1 LTAACAAFDDGIKLA
16 EQSGLARS
24 PYGVETRH
32 LGCIAHYTAGDW
44 DGAERLAAAIDDRGL
59 VAGHLSAV
67 ALYVDVGRGR
77 PIPVERLE
85 WLGALGNDD
94 FLIAYHSGGCTAD
107 LACWQGD
114 LNQARALVRSTLAV
128 VDQLGE
134 IGMLSAIWPTA
145 VGLAAEADRA
155 ARARAAG
162 EQPSLADARTRGRE
176 LLDRARASVQRTGA
190 IPRRVGPEALAWLA
204 KAEAEWTRLEGHSDP
219 ERWRAAVHAFTY
231 GYRYEV
237 ARCQW
242 RLAEALLGIGDHT
255 EATATARAAYQTAV
269 RLRSKPLGQ
278 AIEALAQ
285 RERLDLD
292 GAPTKQPLAR
302 PH

>member
-1 LTAACAAFDDGIKLA
+1 
-16 EQSGLARS
+16 
-24 PYGVETRH
+24 
-32 LGCIAHYTAGDW
+32 
-44 DGAERLAAAIDDRGL
+44 
-59 VAGHLSAV
+59 
-67 ALYVDVGRGR
+67 VG
-77 PIPVERLE
+77 
-85 WLGALGNDD
+85 
-94 FLIAYHSGGCTAD
+94 
-107 LACWQGD
+107 
-114 LNQARALVRSTLAV
+114 
-128 VDQLGE
+128 QLGE

-162 EQPSLADARTRGRE
+162 ERPRLAEARTRGRE
-176 LLDRARASVQRTGA
+176 LLDRARASVQRARA
-190 IPRRVGPEALAWLA
+190 IQRRVGPEALAWLA

-219 ERWRAAVHAFTY
+219 ERWRAAVDAFTY

-255 EATATARAAYQTAV
+255 EATATARTAH
-269 RLRSKPLGQ
+269 RTAMQLRSTPLRQ

-292 GAPTKQPLAR
+292 GAPTEQLLAG